1 MESCVMMMSP
11 NNGTKKKV
19 LVCDHESSES
29 ESQLLNGES
38 AFEHIPL
45 VPETPTYAVMAAYSK
60 DTNPLKLNLGSG
72 VYRTEDGKPFVFD
85 VVNRAEQLLLNDP
98 CVVKEYVPITGIPEF
113 NELSANLILGADS
126 PAIKENRV
134 TTVQCVAGC
143 GALRVGAEFLAQH
156 YTKKMVYIPKQTY
169 SNHPNFF
176 STVGMAVKTYRYYDP
191 ATNGLDFQGL
201 LEDLSFVPSGATVLF
216 HASGHNPTGV
226 DPTIHQWDQIRHL
239 IRSKGLLP
247 FFDSA
252 YQGLVSGS
260 LEEDAESVRLFV
272 GDGGE
277 CLIAQTYS
285 KIMGLYPE
293 RVGALTIVCKTAKV
307 ASNVESQLKLVIR
320 PMYSS
325 PPIHGAS
332 IVTTILKNRSKISR
346 LVHTIEDAG
355 KEKEIKGLEDQ
366 VLTFSNELKDEK
378 EKVAALDVE
387 KKKSYDQAINDYIY
401 TILTSILNFDFAVFG
416 PETVEMANAFRT
428 MSPTK
433 IQGVRTPFLENT
445 AYEIT

>member
-332 IVTTILKNRSKISR
+332 IVTTILKNRDMYN
-346 LVHTIEDAG
+346 EW
-355 KEKEIKGLEDQ
+355 
-366 VLTFSNELKDEK
+366 SNELKKTTARLICLNPDQVEFMTK
-378 EKVAALDVE
+378 E
-387 KKKSYDQAINDYIY
+387 YHIY
-401 TILTSILNFDFAVFG
+401 TSSDGRINMAGLGFK
-416 PETVEMANAFRT
+416 TV
-428 MSPTK
+428 
-433 IQGVRTPFLENT
+433 
-445 AYEIT
+445 AYLAEAIHAAITHVI